1 MAPTDS
7 PSLLSRRTSL
17 TFLSLFRVLPQE
29 FEVIAQIKLLQ
40 SACNSYCLTPE
51 PLFLRWFKN
60 QSPLS
65 EEERCESFCACIATH
80 ETAASRS
87 SQSAGPIVKH
97 TTLAAPL
104 LASKLFVFPVG
115 LKNSLFLQLRVVL

>member
-1 MAPTDS
+1 MASADS
-7 PSLLSRRTSL
+7 PSLLLAQSVMTSL
-17 TFLSLFRVLPQE
+17 TFLLLFLLPPQE

-65 EEERCESFCACIATH
+65 EEERCESFCTRIATH
-80 ETAASRS
+80 QPR
-87 SQSAGPIVKH
+87 
-97 TTLAAPL
+97 
-104 LASKLFVFPVG
+104 
-115 LKNSLFLQLRVVL
+115 